1 MPDVT
6 LSTPMLI
13 LSIVAGVCLAASA
26 GFRVFVPMLVAALAA
41 RAGVLPLNNG
51 LDWLSSDT
59 AVAMLS
65 IACIVEV
72 AGFYVPWIDHA
83 LDTIAV
89 PGAVVAGS
97 LLATSQIGISNP
109 SLAWVVGILAGG
121 GSAGLIQLGTMF
133 TRGVSLVT
141 TGGIGNPIVA
151 TAETAMA
158 FIASLLAIFVPIL
171 AVFVVI
177 AGAIGLIAWR
187 RRRAQNFVPRR
198 AFA

>member
-41 RAGVLPLNNG
+41 RVGVLPLNNG

-83 LDTIAV
+83 LDTVAV

-109 SLAWVVGILAGG
+109 ALAWVVGILAGG
-121 GSAGLIQLGTMF
+121 GSAGMIQLGTMF

-141 TGGIGNPIVA
+141 TGGLGNPIVA
-151 TAETAMA
+151 TAETGMA
-158 FIASLLAIFVPIL
+158 FIASLLAIFLPIL
-171 AVFVVI
+171 AIFVVI
-177 AGAIGLIAWR
+177 AGAVGLIAWR

-198 AFA
+198 ALA

>member
-1 MPDVT
+1 MPEIT
-6 LSTPMLI
+6 LSTPLLI
-13 LSIVAGVCLAASA
+13 LSVIAGVCLAASA
-26 GFRVFVPMLVAALAA
+26 GFRVFVPMLLAAIAA
-41 RAGVLPLNNG
+41 RAGVIPLNNG

-109 SLAWVVGILAGG
+109 AIAWVIGILAGG

-141 TGGIGNPIVA
+141 TGGLANPIVA
-151 TAETAMA
+151 TAETGMA
-158 FIASLLAIFVPIL
+158 LVASLLAIFVPVL
-171 AVFVVI
+171 AVFVIV
-177 AGAIGLIAWR
+177 AGVVGLIAWR
-187 RRRAQNFVPRR
+187 RRRGQNFQPRR
-198 AFA
+198 VLA